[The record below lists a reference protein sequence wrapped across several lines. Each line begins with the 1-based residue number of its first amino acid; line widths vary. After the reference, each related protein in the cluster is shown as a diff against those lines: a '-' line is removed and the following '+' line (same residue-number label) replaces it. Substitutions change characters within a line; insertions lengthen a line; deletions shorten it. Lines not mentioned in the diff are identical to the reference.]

1 MYSGNRVELKT
12 KALLNIR
19 FLNTIVQG
27 VSFCY
32 LRCILDA
39 VRSQIFDWDI
49 EQLYAMLKQSVH
61 VVTQEPN
68 QLPVEALLWLVPFT
82 ATNQTQQL
90 SLTNLIKTTTNLSNL
105 IDTVVKPNKSTQ
117 NKSSSHTLLH
127 PTSSLP
133 TSISSSSYTPGSSS
147 LLSTTSSSSS
157 TTSSYL
163 AEFLRQCYRSCI
175 ESMDRPLLYPI
186 NIWLNLPIPPQV
198 TMITSP
204 WPSITRAVSTPDSQH
219 LIVCEQCSLH
229 FYHLPT
235 KTVAKS
241 LEGHKS
247 TITCLHLSTSGKW
260 LATGSDDSSV
270 HLWYIDA
277 ELMEINDC
285 RIRHRFM

>member
-1 MYSGNRVELKT
+1 M
-12 KALLNIR
+12 
-19 FLNTIVQG
+19 NTIVQG
-27 VSFCY
+27 VSVCY

-39 VRSQIFDWDI
+39 VRSQILDWDI
-49 EQLYAMLKQSVH
+49 EQLYAMLKQSVY

-68 QLPVEALLWLVPFT
+68 QLPVEVLLWLVPF
-82 ATNQTQQL
+82 ASMGHSQQQL
-90 SLTNLIKTTTNLSNL
+90 SLTNLIKTTPANLTNFDS
-105 IDTVVKPNKSTQ
+105 VNKQKSQ
-117 NKSSSHTLLH
+117 NKSHTLLH

-133 TSISSSSYTPGSSS
+133 TSVSASSSP
-147 LLSTTSSSSS
+147 LSSSS
-157 TTSSYL
+157 TPSSHL
-163 AEFLRQCYRSCI
+163 AEFIRQCYRTCV
-175 ESMDRPLLYPI
+175 ESTDRPLLYPL

-204 WPSITRAVSTPDSQH
+204 WPSITRAVSIPDSQH

-235 KTVAKS
+235 KTVARS

-285 RIRHRFM
+285 RLRHRFM